1 MLQGIKDEDKQVTA
15 ATVTGNR
22 TAASDSD
29 VQHSGVNIVSGV
41 HAHTDFRKLAH
52 AGTLTPVTE
61 CQLNL
66 LEHVEFL
73 HQQISTRMDVIEKEL
88 DGNTHTHT
96 HTHANLCTK
105 YVHQKLSHTRVH
117 REIH

>member
-1 MLQGIKDEDKQVTA
+1 MTA

-22 TAASDSD
+22 SAASDSD